1 MYLAKT
7 YVEMHHGTIDVQST
21 VGEGSVFT
29 VTVPVGDVDEQE
41 VGGTPVDADDGQ
53 GKLRVLIVEDN
64 AAIAAFIKEVLSDS
78 YHCLI
83 ADNGKAGLAVCN
95 SVQPDLIIA
104 DMMMPV
110 MDGMEMCRRIRRNPH
125 LAAVPIILLTAKDDR
140 ITEAESIKV
149 GIDAFMSKPFEA
161 GMLKGRVEQ
170 LLKSKEAIRSNL
182 RVESITAVRHE
193 DVDSADEKLLADV
206 TKVIE
211 DNISDSDMNVGYV
224 CDKTGLSSK
233 QLYRMLKKLVGVS
246 PVDYIRQIRMK
257 KAAMLLSQHKF
268 TVSEVMYMVGF
279 SSTSYFSKCFSA
291 QFGCTPRE
299 YAEKHSSTD
308 I

>member
-1 MYLAKT
+1 
-7 YVEMHHGTIDVQST
+7 
-21 VGEGSVFT
+21 
-29 VTVPVGDVDEQE
+29 
-41 VGGTPVDADDGQ
+41 
-53 GKLRVLIVEDN
+53 
-64 AAIAAFIKEVLSDS
+64 
-78 YHCLI
+78 
-83 ADNGKAGLAVCN
+83 
-95 SVQPDLIIA
+95 
-104 DMMMPV
+104 
-110 MDGMEMCRRIRRNPH
+110 
-125 LAAVPIILLTAKDDR
+125 
-140 ITEAESIKV
+140 
-149 GIDAFMSKPFEA
+149 
-161 GMLKGRVEQ
+161 MLKGRVEQ

-182 RVESITAVRHE
+182 RVESIMAVRHE

-299 YAEKHSSTD
+299 YVEKHSSTD